1 MSHSF
6 NSTSA
11 QLDTAPSSPAEV
23 LKMLRACAAAG
34 LNYGTPDEEQAEQL
48 YTLGAVTG
56 KLRWAQSLDMLAADY
71 ASLTACGA

>member
-1 MSHSF
+1 
-6 NSTSA
+6 
-11 QLDTAPSSPAEV
+11 
-23 LKMLRACAAAG
+23 MLRACAAAG
-34 LNYGTPDEEQAEQL
+34 LNYGTPDAEQAEQL